1 MLKLKKKD
9 ARGIF
14 VTVDFDLS
22 AHDKNVYVF
31 IRYLKN
37 RIYLDPLNSIEKLKQ
52 WIILINPVTGTI
64 VQRCLR
70 CLRYNGEAFEHLLQ

>member
-9 ARGIF
+9 AAGIF

-37 RIYLDPLNSIEKLKQ
+37 RIYLDPIRTYLLKY
-52 WIILINPVTGTI
+52 LDN
-64 VQRCLR
+64 
-70 CLRYNGEAFEHLLQ
+70 